1 MTGLLADLWA
11 FVLWVDYQ
19 VVDLVLA
26 LRRPLLTKL
35 MTSVTGLGSATAA
48 LAFLC
53 VCYLADWTDELRSAG
68 VALALT
74 GAVVGTLMMTVER
87 PFPPAAVCMTSG
99 AETVASS
106 FPSGHA
112 AAVTVYAM
120 TARRSSEL
128 PFGPVAVLAAA
139 IAASRVY
146 LGTHF
151 FSDTVVGVLIGVA
164 AFAAA
169 VHVRTR
175 FDLDALLAR
184 AADRR

>member
-19 VVDLVLA
+19 VVDLTLA
-26 LRRPLLTKL
+26 LRRPLATKL

-48 LAFLC
+48 LVFLC

-68 VALALT
+68 IALALT
-74 GAVVGTLMMTVER
+74 GVVVGTLMATVQR
-87 PFPPAAVCMTSG
+87 PYPPGPVCMTGG

-112 AAVTVYAM
+112 AAVTIYAL
-120 TARRSSEL
+120 TARRSGVL
-128 PFGPVAVLAAA
+128 PFAPVAVLAAA
-139 IAASRVY
+139 IAVSRMY

-151 FSDTVVGVLIGVA
+151 FSDTVVGVLVGVA
-164 AFAAA
+164 AFAVA
-169 VHVRTR
+169 VHVRSR
-175 FDLDALLAR
+175 FDLDAVLAR
-184 AADRR
+184 AVDGR